1 MGHPCE
7 GKEFVKKE
15 NNEAG
20 FRNNLFHTL
29 GIFFFKN

>member
-20 FRNNLFHTL
+20 RNNLFHTL
-29 GIFFFKN
+29 GIFFF